1 MKKALLMFLTVIMIV
16 SICACSNQ
24 EVTDM
29 ANMTTEDKDDGYVA
43 IIWDE
48 RTYVPY
54 TAISKSDCGKQI
66 GIIDNDE
73 YDKVYEYKD
82 FSSDMWIAEM
92 YISGEMDE
100 PMLFR
105 EINVTDIPEGLE
117 SEYEWN
123 N

>member
-1 MKKALLMFLTVIMIV
+1 MKKVVLNFLTVIMIL
-16 SICACSNQ
+16 SICACSKQ
-24 EVTDM
+24 EVVDM
-29 ANMTTEDKDDGYVA
+29 ANLTTENQDGYVV

-54 TAISKSDCGKQI
+54 TAISMGDCGKQI

-82 FSSDMWIAEM
+82 YSSEMWIAEM
-92 YISGEMDE
+92 YISGEMDS

>member
-1 MKKALLMFLTVIMIV
+1 MKKVLLMFVTVIML
-16 SICACSNQ
+16 SICACSKQ

-29 ANMTTEDKDDGYVA
+29 ANMTTEDNDDYVS
-43 IIWDE
+43 IVWDGK
-48 RTYVPY
+48 TYVPY
-54 TAISKSDCGKQI
+54 TAISKKDCGKQI

-73 YDKVYEYKD
+73 NDKVYEYKGY
-82 FSSDMWIAEM
+82 SSDMWIAEM
-92 YISGEMDE
+92 YISGEMDS

>member
-1 MKKALLMFLTVIMIV
+1 MKKVLLIFLTVIMIL
-16 SICACSNQ
+16 SICACSKQ
-24 EVTDM
+24 EVADM
-29 ANMTTEDKDDGYVA
+29 ANMTTDDKDGYVA
-43 IIWDE
+43 IVWDE

-54 TAISKSDCGKQI
+54 TAISKKDCGKQI

-82 FSSDMWIAEM
+82 YSSEMWIAGM
-92 YISGEMDE
+92 YISGEMDA

-105 EINVTDIPEGLE
+105 EVNVTDIPEGLE

>member
-1 MKKALLMFLTVIMIV
+1 MKKVLLVFLTVSMIL
-16 SICACSNQ
+16 SICACSKQ
-24 EVTDM
+24 EVADM
-29 ANMTTEDKDDGYVA
+29 ANLTTEDKDGYVA
-43 IIWDE
+43 ITWDE

-54 TAISKSDCGKQI
+54 TAISKKDCGKQI

-73 YDKVYEYKD
+73 NDKVYEYKD
-82 FSSDMWIAEM
+82 YSSEMWIAEM
-92 YISGEMDE
+92 YISGEMDA

-105 EINVTDIPEGLE
+105 EVDVTDIPEGLE

>member
-1 MKKALLMFLTVIMIV
+1 MKKVLLMFLTIMMIL
-16 SICACSNQ
+16 SICACSKQ
-24 EVTDM
+24 EVADM
-29 ANMTTEDKDDGYVA
+29 ANMTTEDKDGYVA

-66 GIIDNDE
+66 GIIDDDE
-73 YDKVYEYKD
+73 YDKVYEYKGY
-82 FSSDMWIAEM
+82 SSDMWIAEI
-92 YISGEMDE
+92 YISGEMDS